1 MKKKPTCT
9 TYEISKTSQNDLSEE
24 ASQNPLQ
31 KDIENLSKISPKPLG
46 FIFPERPLKNLYK
59 KISKTSTKYLQ
70 NLSDLSFQRGLS
82 KTYMK
87 RSPKPLQNF
96 SKTSQNYLF
105 RRCQK
110 LSPNTS
116 LKVTT
121 FPQKKIIW
129 SGHFRHLRPHEK
141 DVSEMFGRYQ
151 CSVGVRTSFR
161 RNVR

>member
-1 MKKKPTCT
+1 MR
-9 TYEISKTSQNDLSEE
+9 SL
-24 ASQNPLQ
+24 
-31 KDIENLSKISPKPLG
+31 KPLG
-46 FIFPERPLKNLYK
+46 MIFLKRPLKNLYK
-59 KISKTSTKYLQ
+59 KISKTSLRFIFPERPLKNLYEDISKTSQKLLR
-70 NLSDLSFQRGLS
+70 NLSELSFRRGLS

-141 DVSEMFGRYQ
+141 DVSEMFARYQ
-151 CSVGVRTSFR
+151 CSVGVLFFR
-161 RNVR
+161 SSVF